1 MTKYIF
7 SKNFFYR
14 NSGIRLDNK
23 IEEINSLIKKNYQM
37 AHDYFKATES
47 LYLLDKVPKTLL
59 TNIKISETHNSIVG
73 KVRKL
78 KLTQKNPHFIPE
90 ATAYDIVDNVVL
102 EKKYQKYLYRGQ
114 LHKEKSY
121 YNNEQEVF
129 WGTLEELRSKE
140 LLFFYVIC
148 RDMLNSEA
156 YRELVEESLIDYIPY
171 AKVLAYRDIELNEDL
186 TIPFD
191 KLFPEVEYETVATI
205 QDEAIF
211 RFYLLNIVDKID
223 ISKIFFENLK
233 KPVQYWSG
241 KKSRDKIERVKKSKN
256 DFSRFDDIFA
266 RFLDEHIKTIFEQ
279 FSTKP
284 NSLGIRVYSIFRN
297 DALELAKLFT
307 KRIDGEFVSETI
319 FENAENL
326 VSISSHYATQLQI
339 QQKNTENIDLTLP
352 KDLTSY
358 KFYQDALLKID
369 VEDSTNKYIP
379 IEKLIDIYNSKS

>member
-140 LLFFYVIC
+140 ILFFYVIC